1 MEDTFVFAF
10 TFGGLFTIVA
20 KKSVAPAS
28 SRGSFYVGGAIGS
41 YSGAVT
47 GASGGC
53 VLTGSTTG
61 TWWLPQSIP
70 VAPDFGRSIPVKAA
84 MKSCW
89 HCLMDRTS

>member
-28 SRGSFYVGGAIGS
+28 SSGSFYVGGAIGS

-61 TWWLPQSIP
+61 I
-70 VAPDFGRSIPVKAA
+70 GA
-84 MKSCW
+84 MASGGGA
-89 HCLMDRTS
+89 TSTC